1 MKTLG
6 KRGNKSRKKEKEG
19 KGGLFWDCKKH
30 VITDNKKS
38 GLKKFVALVLMLKNY
53 RVLTFALFFFDH
65 IGRKI
70 YFNFVMLLEL

>member
-38 GLKKFVALVLMLKNY
+38 GLIKFCGLSAHA
-53 RVLTFALFFFDH
+53 F
-65 IGRKI
+65 
-70 YFNFVMLLEL
+70 

>member
-19 KGGLFWDCKKH
+19 KGGLLWDCKKH

-38 GLKKFVALVLMLKNY
+38 GLIKFCGLSAHAKKLPRFDFC
-53 RVLTFALFFFDH
+53 TIFF
-65 IGRKI
+65 
-70 YFNFVMLLEL
+70 